1 MRARYGSRLA
11 VIYKTFP
18 LAVSPDDLVRRFGS
32 RERAKAEILTHWAR
46 AARESGGER
55 INPALMAT
63 RDFAYPSSMPGLTAL
78 KAAEAQGGAGAHAR
92 LFELIQEAHLVHC
105 RDIADRAV
113 LLDCAAAAGL
123 DLDRFVR
130 GWEGEET
137 VAAVLQDQAE
147 ASWRGIH
154 STPTVIVGDSA
165 LLVGAVSQSQ
175 YEEVIGNLLEDLK
188 NAKNCLGKD

>member
-11 VIYKTFP
+11 VTYKTFP

-46 AARESGGER
+46 AAREPGGER

-63 RDFAYPSSMPGLTAL
+63 RDFAYPYSMPGLTAL
-78 KAAEAQGGAGAHAR
+78 KAAEEHGGAEAHGR

-105 RDIADRAV
+105 RDIADSAV

-123 DLDRFVR
+123 DLARFVR
-130 GWEGEET
+130 DWEDEKT

-165 LLVGAVSQSQ
+165 LLVGAVAQSQ
-175 YEEVIGNLLEDLK
+175 HEEVICNITK
-188 NAKNCLGKD
+188 NMDKN